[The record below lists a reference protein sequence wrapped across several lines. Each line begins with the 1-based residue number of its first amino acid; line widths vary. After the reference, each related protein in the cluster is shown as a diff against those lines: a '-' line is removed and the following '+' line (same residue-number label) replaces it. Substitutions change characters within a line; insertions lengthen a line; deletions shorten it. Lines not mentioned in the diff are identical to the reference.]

1 MPAPA
6 LPSALVTVPL
16 TVTVLPAV
24 AGLGFTVSVMVA
36 AAAAT
41 VREAGPDVL
50 PVSVPPAAGVKVD
63 VTVYVPG
70 APGAGKTSLKLGPLT
85 GNV

>member
-1 MPAPA
+1 M
-6 LPSALVTVPL
+6 

-36 AAAAT
+36 AAALT
-41 VREAGPDVL
+41 VRVVGPDVL
-50 PVSVPPAAGVKVD
+50 PASALPAEGVKVD
-63 VTVYVPG
+63 ATVYVPG
-70 APGAGKTSLKLGPLT
+70 APGAGKTPLKLGPVT

>member
-24 AGLGFTVSVMVA
+24 AGLGVTVWVMVA
-36 AAAAT
+36 AAAPT
-41 VREAGPDVL
+41 VRVVGPDVL
-50 PVSVPPAAGVKVD
+50 PASVLPAEGVKVD
-63 VTVYVPG
+63 ATVYVPG
-70 APGAGKTSLKLGPLT
+70 APGAGKTPLKLGPVT